1 MPAQVIRL
9 RLSADG
15 STISMHEFIKR
26 TIVASAFGLAIV
38 GSAVHI
44 LDAGHFALCEKP
56 DEIAKLVG
64 DFLGRT
70 LSQPAELEQ

>member
-15 STISMHEFIKR
+15 S
-26 TIVASAFGLAIV
+26 
-38 GSAVHI
+38 HI
-44 LDAGHFALCEKP
+44 LGYFPLYEKP

>member
-15 STISMHEFIKR
+15 S
-26 TIVASAFGLAIV
+26 
-38 GSAVHI
+38 HI
-44 LDAGHFALCEKP
+44 LDAGYFPLYEKP

>member
-15 STISMHEFIKR
+15 S
-26 TIVASAFGLAIV
+26 
-38 GSAVHI
+38 HI
-44 LDAGHFALCEKP
+44 LDAGYFPLYEKP

-64 DFLGRT
+64 GFLRRSVNQQSSSNDRDGFGIGIGGR
-70 LSQPAELEQ
+70 S